1 MALDT
6 HSLLDGLNEQQRYAA
21 TFTSGPLLILA
32 GAGSGKTRTLTYRI
46 AHIIQQGLCRP
57 NQILAATF
65 TNKAADEMKGRVAD
79 LLGPMDCF
87 PHVST
92 FHSFGVRT
100 LRRHANRIGYGNDFT
115 ICDADDQRAVYRQVM
130 KELDLGG
137 SSGPPIRRVQALVSH
152 AKNRAWSPEQ
162 YLRHSH
168 HPDAPLIANIYRAY
182 ESFLKRANAM
192 DFDDLIL
199 QTVKLFKTDQEIREH
214 TSSWYRFLLI
224 DEYQDTNFP
233 QYELV
238 RQLTCQ
244 HRNLC
249 AVGDEDQS
257 IYGFRGAEVANILR
271 FEEDFPGAKLVKLEQ
286 NYRSTQIV
294 LDAAA
299 AVVANNQ
306 RRKNKVLWTTRQG
319 GDLLQLIVAG
329 SAKEEARLIAQKIY
343 RLRRSGERDVAILYR
358 TNFQSRQFE
367 ESLRLLEI
375 PYQLIGGVSFYSRQE
390 VKDALA
396 FLRSVSNPADSIS
409 LARIINRPRRGIGK
423 VTLQKM
429 QQSARRDGSSLWE
442 VMGRFVAE
450 HRLAGAA
457 HRNVDAFRNRM
468 EQCQPLLELPLH
480 LALEK
485 ILKNMGYLNHLRELD
500 TPEAND
506 RLLNLDELL
515 TVAREHQEQGASL
528 QDFLDQSS
536 LYAET
541 DDFEN
546 ESEKVVMM
554 TVHNAKG
561 LEFSTVFL
569 AGCEEGLFPHSRSAE
584 PEELEEER
592 RLCYVGMTRARD
604 HLILSYSRTRR
615 SFGRES
621 EGLNQPSR
629 FLSEIPQRLIRRSD
643 ETRLPNRQ
651 PAVTLSRRRNR
662 YSGRTFNTKE
672 SVAEFLQ
679 QRGMGSRATPQLR
692 RGDLVA
698 HAMFGPGK
706 VLQVEPTGQD
716 LKITV
721 HFSNSG
727 IKKLLQS
734 FADLKRI

>member
-6 HSLLDGLNEQQRYAA
+6 SSLLDDLNEQQRYAA

-32 GAGSGKTRTLTYRI
+32 GAGSGKTRTLTCRI
-46 AHIIQQGLCRP
+46 AHIIRQGLCRP

-65 TNKAADEMKGRVAD
+65 TNKAADEMKSRVAD
-79 LLGPMDCF
+79 LLGKIEHF
-87 PHVST
+87 PQVST
-92 FHSFGVRT
+92 FHSFAVRT

-115 ICDADDQRAVYRQVM
+115 ICDVDDQRAVYRQVM
-130 KELDLGG
+130 EELELSG
-137 SSGPPIRRVQALVSH
+137 SSGPPVRRVQALVSY
-152 AKNRAWSPEQ
+152 AKNRAWSPQQ
-162 YLRHSH
+162 YLEHSH
-168 HPDAPLIANIYRAY
+168 HPDTPLIAKIYRAY
-182 ESFLKRANAM
+182 QSFLKRANAM

-199 QTVKLFKTDQEIREH
+199 QTVHLFKTDQEIREE
-214 TSSWYRFLLI
+214 TSAWYRFLLI
-224 DEYQDTNFP
+224 DEYQDTNLP

-238 RQLTCQ
+238 QQLTCR
-244 HRNLC
+244 HRNIC

-257 IYGFRGAEVANILR
+257 IYAFRGAEVANILR
-271 FEEDFPGAKLVKLEQ
+271 FEEDFPGAELVKLEQ
-286 NYRSTQIV
+286 NYRSTQVV

-306 RRKNKVLWTTRQG
+306 RRKDKVLWTARQG
-319 GDLLQLIVAG
+319 GELLRLIVAG
-329 SAKEEARLIAQKIY
+329 SAKEEARLIAQRIY
-343 RLRRSGERDVAILYR
+343 QLRQSGEHDVAILYR

-367 ESLRLLEI
+367 ESLRLLGI

-396 FLRSVSNPADSIS
+396 FLRSVSNPDDSIS

-429 QQSARRDGSSLWE
+429 QQSARLDGSSLWK
-442 VMGRFVAE
+442 VMSRLLAE
-450 HRLAGAA
+450 GGLRSAA
-457 HRNVDAFRNRM
+457 NRNVETFRARI
-468 EQCQPLLELPLH
+468 EQCRSSLELPLH

-485 ILKNMGYLNHLRELD
+485 ILETMGYLSHLRELD

-506 RLLNLDELL
+506 RLLNLEELL

-541 DDFEN
+541 DQFEN
-546 ESEKVVMM
+546 DSERVVMM

-569 AGCEEGLFPHSRSAE
+569 AGCEEGLFPHSRSVE
-584 PEELEEER
+584 PQELEEER

-604 HLILSYSRTRR
+604 RLILSYSRRR
-615 SFGRES
+615 RFFGRES
-621 EGLNQPSR
+621 EGFNQPSR
-629 FLSEIPQRLIRRSD
+629 FLSEIPDRLIQLSD
-643 ETRLPNRQ
+643 LRPPANWQ
-651 PAVTLSRRRNR
+651 PAAHTSRRRSR

-679 QRGMGSRATPQLR
+679 QRGVASGETPQLR
-692 RGDLVA
+692 KGDLVA
-698 HAMFGPGK
+698 HKMFGPGK
-706 VLQVEPTGQD
+706 VLQVEPTSQD

-721 HFSNSG
+721 HFSKSG